1 MRKIFYNSVATEE
14 TYALIREQLPPG
26 FELVT
31 LTAEDDEQRR
41 EKIASCE
48 VAIVA
53 ATPLRGDVIAAG
65 KNLRLVHHQGVGY
78 HDTVDVKALVE
89 RGIVLALTPAGTTLS
104 VAEHTVMLILAAC
117 RRVAFADAELRQ
129 GRWHINSLR
138 PFSYE
143 LNGKTVGY
151 LGMGRIG
158 QATAARLKAFDTTGI
173 YHDTND
179 LLDEEQRAVLGLR
192 SVSFDEL
199 LAASDVLTIHVPGTP
214 ATRGLVDAAAIGRM
228 KRTAVLVN
236 TARGHIVDN
245 AALADALTSGRIAAA
260 GLDVFEREPVSADN
274 PLVALP
280 NVVLTPHISA
290 GTREA
295 LERKMV
301 ALFSNVRRFFES
313 GELEHRVDL
322 GTGA

>member
-41 EKIASCE
+41 DKIASCE

-179 LLDEEQRAVLGLR
+179 LLDEEQRAALGLR